1 MKTEG
6 NASAV
11 NPEVLLIHRQ
21 VFNPLESCTWCCIIT
36 ILFKMKHCS
45 LVSLATPKNPLR
57 F

>member
-21 VFNPLESCTWCCIIT
+21 VFNPLESCT
-36 ILFKMKHCS
+36 
-45 LVSLATPKNPLR
+45 
-57 F
+57 